1 MTSHDFI
8 LESNEG
14 RKLWST
20 LFLPEKIQGPLVVMA
35 HGLLGFKDWAFF
47 PFAAEAFVA
56 AGFPVLRFNFS
67 GSGMAGKID
76 GPFTDLTGFENDTI
90 TRQVEDLHAV
100 IASAKA
106 GRIPG
111 LPSCGKVMLW
121 GHSRGGGVALLAAA
135 GNITVSAVA
144 AWAPISRVNR
154 YKMDITS
161 EWRRLGYRSF
171 ESNRTGQTL
180 KSSVNF
186 LDDLDK
192 WNRLGDIP
200 SEAFRLK
207 IPVFLLHGQN
217 DTSVLPGESESLA
230 AVIPN
235 ARLEILSGADHKFNS
250 SHPFEGPSEPL
261 LEAVDRTI
269 RFFREVCRGEN
280 LTR

>member
-1 MTSHDFI
+1 
-8 LESNEG
+8 
-14 RKLWST
+14 
-20 LFLPEKIQGPLVVMA
+20 
-35 HGLLGFKDWAFF
+35 
-47 PFAAEAFVA
+47 
-56 AGFPVLRFNFS
+56 
-67 GSGMAGKID
+67 
-76 GPFTDLTGFENDTI
+76 
-90 TRQVEDLHAV
+90 
-100 IASAKA
+100 
-106 GRIPG
+106 
-111 LPSCGKVMLW
+111 MLW

-135 GNITVSAVA
+135 GNPTVAVVA

-186 LDDLDK
+186 LADLDK

-217 DTSVLPGESESLA
+217 DTSVLPRESESLA
-230 AVIPN
+230 AVIPH
-235 ARLEILSGADHKFNS
+235 ARLAILSGADHKFNS
-250 SHPFEGPSEPL
+250 SHPFEEPSEML

-269 RFFREVCRGEN
+269 RFWVEACGGEN
-280 LTR
+280 LKR